1 MSFPRRSPDVSAA
14 GLVATTAGRPVA
26 LALMTGFLLVGMNCG
41 TAPVGTI
48 HYRLLWDESRIMA
61 SPNTGTNTTTN
72 AGPIAG
78 PSVGW
83 SVITDLGYEVRVDRG
98 WLVSS
103 GLTLVPCGD
112 DVGWAGAGNFG
123 VGTAY
128 AGHSG
133 EVDLSGI
140 TSPIV
145 ESLTEPAV
153 VEWRSSKIPSTR
165 YCQLHYLLARSD
177 ERAVADAAQV
187 DMRGFTLWIDA
198 AYRAPGSAREHPLS
212 VRIASAHGGLSG
224 LGQVRL
230 ASRVAV
236 GMRTETLPERHRWW
250 RIAARAWQDPLDP
263 SFASRLGGRWNRP
276 NSFLTLC
283 LNEDALTA
291 CINLR
296 LFIADWPYE
305 PEDLRDGQGP
315 VLVGAT
321 LPRSQTVAD
330 VHTARGIAAVGLPA
344 SYPENDRGEL
354 VPQPICQA
362 IGEQAKQRDLRGV
375 RCRSARAP
383 NGAGRELAWFPAT
396 VRSRARQVDTL
407 LFEKWFW
414 A

>member
-224 LGQVRL
+224 LGQVDQ
-230 ASRVAV
+230 A
-236 GMRTETLPERHRWW
+236 HH
-250 RIAARAWQDPLDP
+250 AR
-263 SFASRLGGRWNRP
+263 R
-276 NSFLTLC
+276 
-283 LNEDALTA
+283 EK
-291 CINLR
+291 
-296 LFIADWPYE
+296 
-305 PEDLRDGQGP
+305 DG
-315 VLVGAT
+315 T
-321 LPRSQTVAD
+321 
-330 VHTARGIAAVGLPA
+330 IAAVETGRGDYGVTLRRDLGALFDGIELDDALDEEIERQLLRNVIDNVGITVGAIEPSNTREGVPGGLPTTVDSRHSRPA
-344 SYPENDRGEL
+344 ADPGE
-354 VPQPICQA
+354 
-362 IGEQAKQRDLRGV
+362 
-375 RCRSARAP
+375 
-383 NGAGRELAWFPAT
+383 
-396 VRSRARQVDTL
+396 
-407 LFEKWFW
+407 
-414 A
+414 

>member
-1 MSFPRRSPDVSAA
+1 
-14 GLVATTAGRPVA
+14 
-26 LALMTGFLLVGMNCG
+26 MNCG

-78 PSVGW
+78 PS
-83 SVITDLGYEVRVDRG
+83 
-98 WLVSS
+98 
-103 GLTLVPCGD
+103 
-112 DVGWAGAGNFG
+112 VGWAGAGNFG

-224 LGQVRL
+224 LGQVDQ
-230 ASRVAV
+230 A
-236 GMRTETLPERHRWW
+236 HH
-250 RIAARAWQDPLDP
+250 AR
-263 SFASRLGGRWNRP
+263 R
-276 NSFLTLC
+276 
-283 LNEDALTA
+283 EK
-291 CINLR
+291 
-296 LFIADWPYE
+296 
-305 PEDLRDGQGP
+305 DG
-315 VLVGAT
+315 T
-321 LPRSQTVAD
+321 
-330 VHTARGIAAVGLPA
+330 IAAVETGRGDYGVTLRRDLGALFDGIELDDALDEEIERQLLRNVIDNVGITVGAIEPSNTREGVPGGPFDDGRLEALPA
-344 SYPENDRGEL
+344 SGGPR
-354 VPQPICQA
+354 
-362 IGEQAKQRDLRGV
+362 
-375 RCRSARAP
+375 
-383 NGAGRELAWFPAT
+383 
-396 VRSRARQVDTL
+396 
-407 LFEKWFW
+407 
-414 A
+414 